1 MDTIV
6 SAGKERDNAELMK
19 VVNEV
24 IKEAR
29 DSGEVQQWIK
39 KYSELAVDNA
49 KS

>member
-6 SAGKERDNAELMK
+6 SAGKLRDNTELMK
-19 VVNEV
+19 IVNEV

-29 DSGEVQQWIK
+29 DSGDVQGWVK
-39 KYSELAVDNA
+39 KYSELAVKNA